1 MKDLSASMND
11 FLSRLNDASASEAF
25 ATSSWDGMKKEADK
39 AWAAY
44 QKHQNRKHNLRKPLE
59 VLDNIAESLMSS
71 SCLELLLELVPS
83 GEAYSSLLS
92 GGLTLAYNVSN
103 VFITTLVST

>member
-1 MKDLSASMND
+1 MND

-44 QKHQNRKHNLRKPLE
+44 QNHQDKKHNFRKPLE

-71 SCLELLLELVPS
+71 SCLEFLLELVPS
-83 GEAYSSLLS
+83 GEVYSSLLS

-103 VFITTLVST
+103 VLITTLAST